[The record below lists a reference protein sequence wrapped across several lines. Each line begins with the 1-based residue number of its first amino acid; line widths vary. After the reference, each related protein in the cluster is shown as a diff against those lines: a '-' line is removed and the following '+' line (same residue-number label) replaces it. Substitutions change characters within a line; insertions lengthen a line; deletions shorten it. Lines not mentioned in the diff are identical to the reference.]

1 MPDAIVFGDGFKN
14 VLQLG
19 LVDTLLPQHT
29 PAPRKALL
37 EFLLLLLLSLKLLLL
52 PAVLQPANDV
62 LNLLCAGL
70 LCDVSRRVVDRKVL
84 HFLGRLHPSELSYER
99 LCLLRLLDV
108 VVLRCRY
115 FGAHNLCGLL
125 FSLCKLLRLP
135 RVIGMPRVACNEFFF
150 VNLLFEVRTVIALDG
165 DFEFAGTCRIGLVFG
180 VVAVFVIRAL
190 VVGFR
195 VCVVLWLFAF
205 GCISVWLYFSCS
217 SVRRVSKECG
227 HVIRSNRGRIGAVH

>member
-1 MPDAIVFGDGFKN
+1 MRGPALRRK
-14 VLQLG
+14 
-19 LVDTLLPQHT
+19 PQDFY
-29 PAPRKALL
+29 R
-37 EFLLLLLLSLKLLLL
+37 
-52 PAVLQPANDV
+52 Q
-62 LNLLCAGL
+62 
-70 LCDVSRRVVDRKVL
+70 VL

-205 GCISVWLYFSCS
+205 WCISVWLYFLLFIGP
-217 SVRRVSKECG
+217 VRVVEKECG
-227 HVIRSNRGRIGAVH
+227 HVIRSNRGRIGLSVHWVFQSNQNRPLCHQGRLRRISAVAKR